1 MLASTPGKMAEWS
14 NAPDS
19 KSGIRFLAYRGF
31 ESLSFRHANFLQSF
45 NSPIPIGK
53 LLILLTER
61 VRKNSTR
68 TTTYADFETPSS
80 PYFAEKGRSF

>member
-1 MLASTPGKMAEWS
+1 
-14 NAPDS
+14 
-19 KSGIRFLAYRGF
+19 
-31 ESLSFRHANFLQSF
+31 
-45 NSPIPIGK
+45 
-53 LLILLTER
+53 LILLTER